1 MRKSEFEKQKT
12 NTYNS
17 ADHESVAQNGEKMRK
32 KTTIISA
39 YVISLALAFA
49 PIHIATGYAD
59 AAETQVDTAN
69 ICITENINSNQLM
82 GNITTVQKL
91 PNLHDGILY
100 QLEHADKVELSNG
113 NEGERFN
120 SDAYIYSSDSYEMKA
135 ARNIFSGILVAEN
148 DIKVSGEENN
158 LRQGIMYTK
167 DGSVWITGNHVTING
182 IVYAPKGSIHIECQ
196 KLDLCGAIITKK
208 LTIKESERSAK

>member
-148 DIKVSGEENN
+148 DIKVSG
-158 LRQGIMYTK
+158 
-167 DGSVWITGNHVTING
+167 
-182 IVYAPKGSIHIECQ
+182 
-196 KLDLCGAIITKK
+196 
-208 LTIKESERSAK
+208 

>member
-91 PNLHDGILY
+91 PNLHDGIL
-100 QLEHADKVELSNG
+100 L
-113 NEGERFN
+113 
-120 SDAYIYSSDSYEMKA
+120 
-135 ARNIFSGILVAEN
+135 
-148 DIKVSGEENN
+148 
-158 LRQGIMYTK
+158 
-167 DGSVWITGNHVTING
+167 
-182 IVYAPKGSIHIECQ
+182 
-196 KLDLCGAIITKK
+196 
-208 LTIKESERSAK
+208 